1 MLFKYDTKN
10 CADRGADIA
19 YLSVYAHE
27 AEVLFPPLSRFKV
40 ARVQK
45 KLLPQHL
52 RPNAAAGGFPDEV
65 LLVAPDAEVAE
76 AVPQELKLKVGCVST
91 PQLCS
96 SRTPDPVSHN
106 SVLTAGGK

>member
-1 MLFKYDTKN
+1 MVQIKAFS
-10 CADRGADIA
+10 AMAG
-19 YLSVYAHE
+19 E
-27 AEVLFPPLSRFKV
+27 EEVLFPPLSRFKV

-65 LLVAPDAEVAE
+65 QLVAPDAEVAE

-106 SVLTAGGK
+106 SAWTAGGK

>member
-1 MLFKYDTKN
+1 MVQIKAFS
-10 CADRGADIA
+10 AMAG
-19 YLSVYAHE
+19 E
-27 AEVLFPPLSRFKV
+27 EEVLFPPLSRFKV

-52 RPNAAAGGFPDEV
+52 RPGAAAGGFPDEV
-65 LLVAPDAEVAE
+65 QLVAPEVAVAE

-91 PQLCS
+91 PQLS
-96 SRTPDPVSHN
+96 SFSTPDPTSRN

>member
-1 MLFKYDTKN
+1 MAQIKAFS
-10 CADRGADIA
+10 AMAG
-19 YLSVYAHE
+19 E
-27 AEVLFPPLSRFKV
+27 EEVLFPPLSRFKV

-45 KLLPQHL
+45 KLLPMHV
-52 RPNAAAGGFPDEV
+52 RPDAGPGGFPDEV
-65 LLVAPDAEVAE
+65 ELVAPDAEVAE

-91 PQLCS
+91 AQLCS

>member
-1 MLFKYDTKN
+1 MAQIKAFS
-10 CADRGADIA
+10 AMAG
-19 YLSVYAHE
+19 E
-27 AEVLFPPLSRFKV
+27 EEVLFPPLSRFKV

-76 AVPQELKLKVGCVST
+76 AVPQELKLKVGCVSAA
-91 PQLCS
+91 QLS
-96 SRTPDPVSHN
+96 SPAIPDPELSLN
-106 SVLTAGGK
+106 SVWTAGGK